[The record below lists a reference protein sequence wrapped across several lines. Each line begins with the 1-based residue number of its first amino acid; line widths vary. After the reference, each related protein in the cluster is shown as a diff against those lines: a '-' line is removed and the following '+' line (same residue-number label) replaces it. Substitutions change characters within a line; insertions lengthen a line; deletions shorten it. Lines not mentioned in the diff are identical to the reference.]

1 MNHLIQIAIVMAKTH
16 AIPEREGHPDETFQ
30 RSLHDDSVPHRV
42 RSRARSAPQHHHH
55 KHRHNACRPPRLL
68 RIRQEHITNNRQP
81 CCSRHQVFPL
91 PGAGSSYF
99 TCTFNHLDR
108 PFSSFSR
115 GRNPQ
120 QYHYALDP
128 ALPNIATVLGDAG
141 YITLGMV
148 NVAILSND
156 NGFATGFDYYSW
168 NENGAGR
175 AGETV
180 DEYLK
185 WIDENAGNPKP
196 VFCFMHLFDVHS
208 PYDPPS
214 PFDSLFSPGG
224 DEGIVGW
231 RHDSLTN
238 VVLNP
243 EDRDHLVDMYD
254 GEIAWVDSQLS
265 RLFSELRAR
274 GLDDNTLIVIT
285 ADHGEEFLEHGGW
298 GHSHAL
304 WQEILHVPL
313 IICGPGIQAGLVDT
327 LTAGQFDILPTICG
341 YLSIAS
347 PPNLDGVN
355 LLDSVPRSA
364 DRSIPSSRVG
374 MDKVFQWGVE
384 GEEGL
389 VSVLTGNTKAVMD
402 FVSGQPES
410 MYDLLSDPGEQNPM
424 EISPEMTELLDN
436 YWTTPQT
443 GNPTAANSD
452 AINEQLRGLGYI
464 R

>member
-1 MNHLIQIAIVMAKTH
+1 MQSRNGKDTLMKPFSAAFMMIVFLTGCGVEHDPRPNIIIISIDTMRADHLGCYGYDRNTSPTI
-16 AIPEREGHPDETFQ
+16 D
-30 RSLHDDSVPHRV
+30 SLAAAGIRYSRCQAQAPHTLPAHSTIWTGLSVASH
-42 RSRARSAPQHHHH
+42 
-55 KHRHNACRPPRLL
+55 
-68 RIRQEHITNNRQP
+68 
-81 CCSRHQVFPL
+81 
-91 PGAGSSYF
+91 GAG
-99 TCTFNHLDR
+99 T
-108 PFSSFSR
+108 
-115 GRNPQ
+115 RNNIT
-120 QYHYALDP
+120 YALDP

-389 VSVLTGNTKAVMD
+389 VSVLTGNTKAIMD